1 MSLPASL
8 RRALADHRMDLAET
22 RAEVQRMQEGTR
34 SRLET
39 LSRALDTLAAERADL
54 ERDRVALRASLKDKT
69 KVETEL
75 RERLATARRDLK
87 ATEAAHIAVKD
98 AAARD
103 AAARDAELALLRD
116 ERDSAERRIERDARE
131 NAAAAAAAAGNTSR
145 ADRMT
150 SSALRAELAAAR
162 EEIEVSERARRS
174 ETSEL
179 RATFRA
185 KLAEMREVHAAKMS
199 SALELAASRFTTT
212 AASRAEPDALLTGS
226 SENGN
231 DATSRVLSPVRVRDL
246 EEAEA
251 EAEAKALSA
260 ERLLRATSE
269 DAVEQRRRAEA
280 AEIERDRALA
290 ELERAL
296 HRVSMAE
303 SATEMARRQVSE
315 TAAVLR
321 VETEAAAA
329 SEAIFL
335 ARERDLSRADANA
348 LELMEARVVNLADLL
363 RMREKEL
370 AATREIASSAAAERA
385 ESERCRDALTRE
397 RDALAQKVRELGQ
410 CNETQEEVDPRKQTS
425 AAEAALAKANWRQA
439 SRREG
444 IHGPASRS
452 RAFKST

>member
-1 MSLPASL
+1 M
-8 RRALADHRMDLAET
+8 
-22 RAEVQRMQEGTR
+22 
-34 SRLET
+34 
-39 LSRALDTLAAERADL
+39 
-54 ERDRVALRASLKDKT
+54 
-69 KVETEL
+69 
-75 RERLATARRDLK
+75 
-87 ATEAAHIAVKD
+87 
-98 AAARD
+98 
-103 AAARDAELALLRD
+103 
-116 ERDSAERRIERDARE
+116 
-131 NAAAAAAAAGNTSR
+131 
-145 ADRMT
+145 
-150 SSALRAELAAAR
+150 
-162 EEIEVSERARRS
+162 
-174 ETSEL
+174 
-179 RATFRA
+179 
-185 KLAEMREVHAAKMS
+185 
-199 SALELAASRFTTT
+199 
-212 AASRAEPDALLTGS
+212 
-226 SENGN
+226 
-231 DATSRVLSPVRVRDL
+231 RDL

-397 RDALAQKVRELGQ
+397 RDALAQKVRELG
-410 CNETQEEVDPRKQTS
+410 NETQEEVAIHESGRARRKRRWRRRAGDS
-425 AAEAALAKANWRQA
+425 IEAGGNTWTCVEVACV
-439 SRREG
+439 
-444 IHGPASRS
+444 
-452 RAFKST
+452 

>member
-1 MSLPASL
+1 
-8 RRALADHRMDLAET
+8 
-22 RAEVQRMQEGTR
+22 
-34 SRLET
+34 
-39 LSRALDTLAAERADL
+39 
-54 ERDRVALRASLKDKT
+54 
-69 KVETEL
+69 
-75 RERLATARRDLK
+75 
-87 ATEAAHIAVKD
+87 
-98 AAARD
+98 
-103 AAARDAELALLRD
+103 
-116 ERDSAERRIERDARE
+116 
-131 NAAAAAAAAGNTSR
+131 
-145 ADRMT
+145 
-150 SSALRAELAAAR
+150 
-162 EEIEVSERARRS
+162 
-174 ETSEL
+174 
-179 RATFRA
+179 
-185 KLAEMREVHAAKMS
+185 
-199 SALELAASRFTTT
+199 
-212 AASRAEPDALLTGS
+212 
-226 SENGN
+226 
-231 DATSRVLSPVRVRDL
+231 VRDL

>member
-1 MSLPASL
+1 
-8 RRALADHRMDLAET
+8 
-22 RAEVQRMQEGTR
+22 
-34 SRLET
+34 
-39 LSRALDTLAAERADL
+39 
-54 ERDRVALRASLKDKT
+54 
-69 KVETEL
+69 
-75 RERLATARRDLK
+75 
-87 ATEAAHIAVKD
+87 
-98 AAARD
+98 
-103 AAARDAELALLRD
+103 
-116 ERDSAERRIERDARE
+116 
-131 NAAAAAAAAGNTSR
+131 
-145 ADRMT
+145 MT

-199 SALELAASRFTTT
+199 SALELAASRFTAT

-231 DATSRVLSPVRVRDL
+231 NATSRVLSPVRVRDL